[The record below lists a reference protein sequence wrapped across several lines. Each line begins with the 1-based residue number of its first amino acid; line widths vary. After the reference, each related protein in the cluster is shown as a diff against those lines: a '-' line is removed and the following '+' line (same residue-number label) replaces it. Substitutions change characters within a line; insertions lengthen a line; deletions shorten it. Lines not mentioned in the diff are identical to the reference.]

1 MIRKHKT
8 IPVFFITMIIVMI
21 CSCTTG
27 PQPIKIGKDECVHCK
42 MKIMDK
48 RYGAELVT
56 KKNKAYKFD
65 SFECMIDYQ
74 KSGMI
79 KTEDI
84 ELELVID
91 FNTPNDFISSEKVFY
106 LVSKELP
113 SPMGAYITA
122 FSNHEDAKKA
132 QRMYPG
138 EIHSL
143 KEVINYLDNRKND
156 LSDSSCCHEK

>member
-1 MIRKHKT
+1 MIPKHNT
-8 IPVFFITMIIVMI
+8 IQSFFLIVIILMVYS
-21 CSCTTG
+21 CSID
-27 PQPIKIGKDECVHCK
+27 PQPIKIGKDECTHCK

-65 SFECMIDYQ
+65 SFECMVDY
-74 KSGMI
+74 KRSDMI

-91 FNTPNDFISSEKVFY
+91 FNSPNDFISAEKAFY

-122 FSNHEDAKKA
+122 FSNEMDAQKT
-132 QRMYPG
+132 QSQYPG
-138 EIHSL
+138 EILSL
-143 KEVINYLDNRKND
+143 TKALNYLNDLKNN
-156 LSDSSCCHEK
+156 LSDSSCCHKK